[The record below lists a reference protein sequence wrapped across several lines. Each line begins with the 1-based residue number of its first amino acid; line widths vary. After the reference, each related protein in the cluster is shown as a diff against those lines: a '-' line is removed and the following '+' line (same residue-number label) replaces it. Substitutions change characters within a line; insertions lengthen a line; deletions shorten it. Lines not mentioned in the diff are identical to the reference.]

1 MLGILWSFQKATDV
15 TFWAGC
21 LSFHSERDTVVS
33 EAYPVLCMALG
44 VKTTKALRGRGSVRG
59 GADPLL
65 LPTTFLQQ
73 G

>member
-1 MLGILWSFQKATDV
+1 ME
-15 TFWAGC
+15 
-21 LSFHSERDTVVS
+21 LSEGHRRDFLSRLTVLPLERDTVVS

>member
-1 MLGILWSFQKATDV
+1 MELSEGHRRDFLGRLPV
-15 TFWAGC
+15 
-21 LSFHSERDTVVS
+21 LPLERDTVVS